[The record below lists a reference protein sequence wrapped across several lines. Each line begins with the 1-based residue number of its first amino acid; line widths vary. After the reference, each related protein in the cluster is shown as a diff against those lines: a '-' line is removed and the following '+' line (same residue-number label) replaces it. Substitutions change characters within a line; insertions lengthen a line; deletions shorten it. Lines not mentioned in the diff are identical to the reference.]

1 MIEVSI
7 NGEKR
12 SVSEGMNLAK
22 ILDELGVREQVLL
35 VELNGQLVRREQFDE
50 ERVESGDILELIR
63 VAGGG

>member
-12 SVSEGMNLAK
+12 SLSAGLSLAK
-22 ILDELGVREQVLL
+22 LLDELGVREQILL
-35 VELNGQLVRREQFDE
+35 VELNGEMVRRERFDDE
-50 ERVESGDILELIR
+50 KVESGDILELIR